1 MNKII
6 INRHKKAYEISKFWI
21 EKIGL
26 NLSGFNVLTEVGS
39 NGYTY
44 LPLIA
49 SLAGAKNVFAWCKDT
64 SYGIAS
70 DMVLEAMKAEDVWGI
85 SDTIIYR
92 LNDRRF
98 EDIVNADLI
107 TNSGMIRP
115 LDSKFIKN
123 VRSSTVISLMF
134 ESWELRMDDIDLAEC
149 ENNNVTVTGVS
160 EKNSIMNIFEYTGV
174 LAVKLLLSSNIE
186 IYNSNILVWSNDEF
200 GQVAYNWLK
209 KLNPKSIIISNDI
222 NRFYDILEQI
232 DVIYICDYHEE
243 RNYFG
248 EAGFMDIKK
257 VVKLNSKLVICH
269 LYGNISLQECN
280 INGLEI
286 YPQKSGKAKTMSES
300 LAHVGLEPILQLMIA
315 GLKAGQEVL
324 RSESF
329 NFAQK
334 IV

>member
-1 MNKII
+1 MNNII
-6 INRHKKAYEISKFWI
+6 VNKHKKAYEISKFWI

-26 NLSGFNVLTEVGS
+26 DLSGFNVLTEVGS

-70 DMVLEAMKAEDVWGI
+70 DMVLVAMKAEEIWGT
-85 SDTIIYR
+85 SDTINYR
-92 LNDRRF
+92 LNDRRI
-98 EDIVNADLI
+98 EDIKNADLI

-134 ESWELRMDDIDLAEC
+134 ESWELRMNDIDLAEC
-149 ENNNVTVTGVS
+149 EKNNVIVTGVS

-186 IYNSNILVWSNDEF
+186 IYNSKILVWSNDEF

-209 KLNPKSIIISNDI
+209 KLSPKSIVISNDMST
-222 NRFYDILEQI
+222 FYDILDKI

-248 EAGFMDIKK
+248 EAGFMDIEKI
-257 VVKLNSKLVICH
+257 VELNSNLVICH

-280 INGLEI
+280 INGIEI
-286 YPQKSGKAKTMSES
+286 YPQKSGKAKIMTES
-300 LAHVGLEPILQLMIA
+300 LAHLGLEPIIQLMIA

-324 RSESF
+324 RNESLD
-329 NFAQK
+329 FAQR